1 MLRKRVGLS
10 RALSPIVG
18 TIIFVI
24 IMAMFTSLF
33 IYMLD
38 RVVNIAKESFEK
50 VREAGETVS
59 SISSLKALWSFNKT
73 HITIYIENQVSRTVL
88 LTAIAIVY
96 SDGSYTTISRVNR
109 SIDAKIVIGSTVLNK
124 LDLPLGIAPATTLTI
139 TLSTKS
145 KTPVAVSLAVEASP
159 IAVIQAVTAKIAE
172 IAETRT
178 SKIIPSTTLGIT
190 TWLGIA
196 AIPTTRNATPTK
208 TYPQDIVSG
217 GMEPTIVRTSRG
229 ALVYTDFETTPS
241 GWASRGGA
249 WIIIPGGYKGNA
261 LLGEDNNKG
270 IGKASQYYYNYD
282 FSTRYNSLWVST
294 KVRLVSDTGSAGIY
308 MINLGGNRLYTIE
321 ITADGFLQVRSFA
334 VDAKGW
340 KTLGSTKISG
350 FARVNWY
357 TIVVSYSATARSL
370 ATFNAY
376 VYDTT
381 GTVVASLTNIQSK
394 GKKVFVP
401 AYIGVGV
408 DDAVALFDDF
418 IVSTV
423 DPRTIVVENLPGANY
438 RVEIY
443 DNFGNLIGNATSDK
457 TGIASV
463 SVVRDIVVGTGV
475 DGSIKVYDP
484 EGNLILSYTLPDNI
498 LGGDTYRYVIGMY
511 TATFSDTA
519 QLSNV
524 IELFR
529 GNLTLNF
536 ITNTS
541 ITLSVSVNGVQIYS
555 GNFTAG
561 NYNLVI
567 PLPGTVLGATN
578 TFDIVLYIISSRP
591 FKVTVQNLNLAVFG
605 YFSDFVEKVLLVGTG
620 TNIYFYNVTMYPPSF
635 TPSYTVNAFTSFLGQ
650 AAITYNSSQYLL
662 YMVNASGIYSWNPL
676 GWSFVDDVCNATSV
690 GTRIELVNSYIVV
703 LPMVLAGRGY
713 VCVYDLTIGN
723 ATLYTLPAG
732 YTPYSY
738 TSSAIVKDSV
748 LFTVLDSSGRVVL
761 LMFNTTSSSF
771 KVLDS
776 IPSYCIVGLASD
788 GLKVYAV
795 LCGFWGSALNF
806 DNSNGIAVWVY
817 DLGIRMTGVVV
828 VGNSTAVSLLGYSDR
843 VEVDKDQNIL
853 LVVDEDKLHV
863 IDIQILQLV
872 KKAVVYSV

>member
-1 MLRKRVGLS
+1 MRKRVGLS

-38 RVVNIAKESFEK
+38 RVVNIARESFEK

-73 HITIYIENQVSRTVL
+73 HITIYIENQVSKTVL

-109 SIDAKIVIGSTVLNK
+109 SIDAKIVIGSRVLNK
-124 LDLPLGIAPATTLTI
+124 LDLPLGIAPATTVTI

-178 SKIIPSTTLGIT
+178 SKITPSTTLGTT

-208 TYPQDIVSG
+208 TYPQDIVSR
-217 GMEPTIVRTSRG
+217 GMGTTIVRTSRG

-241 GWASRGGA
+241 GWASRGGN
-249 WIIIPGGYKGNA
+249 WTIIPGGYRGNA
-261 LLGEDNNKG
+261 LLGTDNNTG

-282 FSTRYNSLWVST
+282 LSTYNSLWVST

-308 MINLGGNRLYTIE
+308 MINLGGNRLYAIE

-357 TIVVSYSATARSL
+357 TIVVSYSANARSL
-370 ATFNAY
+370 ATFNVY

-423 DPRTIVVENLPGANY
+423 DPRTIVVANLPEANY

-443 DNFGNLIGNATSDK
+443 DNFGNPIGNATSDK

-463 SVVRDIVVGTGV
+463 NVVKDIVVGTGV
-475 DGSIKVYDP
+475 DGSIKVYD
-484 EGNLILSYTLPDNI
+484 NLILSYTLPDNI

-536 ITNTS
+536 TTNTS

-555 GNFTAG
+555 SNFTAG
-561 NYNLVI
+561 SYNLVI
-567 PLPGTVLGATN
+567 PLPSTVLGATN

-620 TNIYFYNVTMYPPSF
+620 TNIYFYNVTMYLPSF
-635 TPSYTVNAFTSFLGQ
+635 TPSYIVNAFTSFSGQ
-650 AAITYNSSQYLL
+650 AAITYDSSQYLL

-690 GTRIELVNSYIVV
+690 GTRIELVNSDIVV
-703 LPMVLAGRGY
+703 LPMVLAGTSY

-732 YTPYSY
+732 YIPYSY

-748 LFTVLDSSGRVVL
+748 LFTALDSSARVVL

-776 IPSYCIVGLASD
+776 IPSYCVVGLASD

-806 DNSNGIAVWVY
+806 DNSNGIAVWIY
-817 DLGIRMTGVVV
+817 DLRTSMSGIVVV
-828 VGNSTAVSLLGYSDR
+828 SNSTAVKLFGYSDR

-863 IDIQILQLV
+863 IDIQILQLMR
-872 KKAVVYSV
+872 KAVVYSV

>member
-38 RVVNIAKESFEK
+38 RVINIARESFEK

-59 SISSLKALWSFNKT
+59 RISSLKALWSFNKT

-96 SDGSYTTISRVNR
+96 SDGSYTMISRVNR

-124 LDLPLGIAPATTLTI
+124 LDLPLGITPATTVTI
-139 TLSTKS
+139 TLSTKG

-178 SKIIPSTTLGIT
+178 SKITPSTTLGTT

-196 AIPTTRNATPTK
+196 AIPTTRNATLSK

-217 GMEPTIVRTSRG
+217 GMGTTIVRTSRG

-282 FSTRYNSLWVST
+282 LSTRYNSLWVST

-357 TIVVSYSATARSL
+357 TIVVSYSANAGSL
-370 ATFNAY
+370 ATFNVY

-408 DDAVALFDDF
+408 DDAKALFDDF
-418 IVSTV
+418 IVSTI
-423 DPRTIVVENLPGANY
+423 DPRTIVVTNLPGANY

-443 DNFGNLIGNATSDK
+443 DNFGNLIGSATSDK

-484 EGNLILSYTLPDNI
+484 KGNLILSYTLPDNI
-498 LGGDTYRYVIGMY
+498 LGGDTYRYVIGVY

-555 GNFTAG
+555 SNFTAG
-561 NYNLVI
+561 SYNLVI

-591 FKVTVQNLNLAVFG
+591 FKVTLQSLNLAVFG
-605 YFSDFVEKVLLVGTG
+605 YFSDFIEKVLLVGTG

-703 LPMVLAGRGY
+703 LPMVLAGTGY

-732 YTPYSY
+732 YTLYSY

-771 KVLDS
+771 RVLDS
-776 IPSYCIVGLASD
+776 IPSYCVVGLASD

-806 DNSNGIAVWVY
+806 DNSNGIAVWIY
-817 DLGIRMTGVVV
+817 DLRTSMSNVVV
-828 VGNSTAVSLLGYSDR
+828 VGNSTVVKLFGYSDR